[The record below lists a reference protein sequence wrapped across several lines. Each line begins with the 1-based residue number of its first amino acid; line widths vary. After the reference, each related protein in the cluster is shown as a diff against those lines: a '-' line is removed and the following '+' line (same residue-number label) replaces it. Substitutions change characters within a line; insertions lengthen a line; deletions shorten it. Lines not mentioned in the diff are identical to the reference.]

1 MAFPHFWHQ
10 LHLHRKKISVL
21 LLFFV
26 LGSGEAFAQKTVFQH
41 NLPHHDGKRLHYGL
55 YLGIHNARF
64 RVQHSDSLVRQMAAG
79 SPTRVNPKFFPGF
92 GGGLV
97 LNIRANDYMDVRF
110 LPGVGFYSRVV
121 EFSDLPQSPN
131 QTESLTVEQEVGSLF
146 VELPLL
152 LKYKSQRRGN
162 TRMYFVGGVKPG
174 FDLTSKRKNAEE
186 SGLRTIERDLT
197 IDYGVGLDLYYPFFK
212 FSPELRFSHGLM
224 NVKMPDYNPFS
235 NSIRRLSTHTVTLYF
250 FFES

>member
-1 MAFPHFWHQ
+1 MAFPYFWHQ
-10 LHLHRKKISVL
+10 LYLHRKKISILVF
-21 LLFFV
+21 LFA

-41 NLPHHDGKRLHYGL
+41 NLPLHDTKRVHYGL
-55 YLGIHNARF
+55 YLGVHHARF
-64 RVQHSDSLVRQMAAG
+64 RVQHSDSLVRRMAAG
-79 SPTRVNPKFFPGF
+79 SPTRVNPKYFPGF

-97 LNIRANDYMDVRF
+97 LNIRANNYMDVRF

-121 EFSDLPQSPN
+121 EFKDLPQSAN
-131 QTESLTVEQEVGSLF
+131 QSESLTVDQEVGSLF

-162 TRMYFVGGVKPG
+162 TRVYFVGGVKPG
-174 FDLTSKRKNAEE
+174 FDLTSKRKNAED

-224 NVKMPDYNPFS
+224 NVKMPDHNLFS
-235 NSIRRLSTHTVTLYF
+235 NSVRRLSTHTVTLYF

>member
-1 MAFPHFWHQ
+1 MAFTHFWHQ
-10 LHLHRKKISVL
+10 LHLHRKKISIL
-21 LLFFV
+21 FLLFL
-26 LGSGEAFAQKTVFQH
+26 LGSGEAFSQKTVFQH
-41 NLPHHDGKRLHYGL
+41 NLPHHDAKRVHYGL
-55 YLGIHNARF
+55 YLAIHHARF
-64 RVQHSDSLVRQMAAG
+64 RVQHSDSLVREMANG

-121 EFSDLPQSPN
+121 EFAKLEQNPSQP
-131 QTESLTVEQEVGSLF
+131 EGLTVDQEVGSLF

-152 LKYKSQRRGN
+152 LKYKSERRGN
-162 TRMYFVGGVKPG
+162 TRVYFVGGVRPG
-174 FDLTSKRKNAEE
+174 FDLTSKRKIAEE
-186 SGLRTIERDLT
+186 EGLRTIERDLT
-197 IDYGVGLDLYYPFFK
+197 VEYGIGLDLFFPFFK

-224 NVKMPDYNPFS
+224 NVKMPDHNLYS